1 MRKALSLVLAVVMV
15 LGMATVAFAA
25 TQRPVLTLDT
35 KNMTTD
41 PTKTDKGIGATA
53 SAEYGKTIYIPIQ
66 YGATIEASS
75 SNSGNQIRHEEGDY
89 LMVDTADSEF
99 VKDVANGIR
108 VKVSYDMGKEF
119 VSGTPDVVTKKATDL
134 DLSDYVYYLAIETV
148 EAPEE
153 TDSNDVIMYVDL
165 NTNSEDIPVT
175 ISLDN
180 GSGDIDTYF
189 SFEIPTEET
198 RIVTFDDV
206 DYTDPIDISFDDGFA
221 MFTVNAKGEADKSLY
236 FDYEVNQAVLDA
248 NPTANIDFLRF
259 KENPSFYKSG
269 IMAITCDADA
279 FVYEITED
287 NEVVALQG
295 EYNKETEMFEFRT
308 RTLGYYAISDVELVD
323 GAAPVVDGDDVID
336 EVPSASEA
344 PTTDDGTKDNPDT
357 GVNGFANVAVVT
369 AVVALAAAGAV
380 AFKK

>member
-25 TQRPVLTLDT
+25 NSKEPLTLSETGWST
-35 KNMTTD
+35 KPTDDSKEIGSTTQ
-41 PTKTDKGIGATA
+41 
-53 SAEYGKTIYIPIQ
+53 YGKTIFIPIIVTATGNQ
-66 YGATIEASS
+66 LELVRGATSEESEA
-75 SNSGNQIRHEEGDY
+75 
-89 LMVDTADSEF
+89 
-99 VKDVANGIR
+99 VKDIVDGIR

-119 VSGTPDVVTKKATDL
+119 VAGTPTVVSKKTDGQ
-134 DLSDYVYYLAIETV
+134 DNYQYYLAIETV
-148 EAPEE
+148 DAPEE
-153 TDSNDVIMYVDL
+153 TDENDVIMYVTL
-165 NTNSEDIPVT
+165 NSESKDLPVT
-175 ISLDN
+175 FSLKN
-180 GSGDIDTYF
+180 PGVSIDSDFDVTA
-189 SFEIPTEET
+189 EEDT
-198 RIVTFDDV
+198 VWNFDDV
-206 DYTDPIDISFDDGFA
+206 DDVIEINFDEVYA
-221 MFTVNAKGEADKSLY
+221 LFTVNAKGESEKPLY

-259 KENPSFYKSG
+259 RDNPRFYKTG
-269 IMAITCDADA
+269 TLAITCDADA

-344 PTTDDGTKDNPDT
+344 PTTDDGTKGNPDT

>member
-25 TQRPVLTLDT
+25 TERPKLSLDLTG
-35 KNMTTD
+35 MTTD
-41 PTKTDKGIGATA
+41 PSKTDKGIGATA
-53 SAEYGKTIYIPIQ
+53 AQYGKTIYIPIVFDE
-66 YGATIEASS
+66 AT
-75 SNSGNQIRHEEGDY
+75 NGYVVGDY
-89 LMVDTADSEF
+89 LKVDTANSEY
-99 VKDVANGIR
+99 VKDVANGLK

-119 VSGTPDVVTKKATDL
+119 VSGTPTVVTKKATNL
-134 DLSDYVYYLAIETV
+134 NLNDYVYYLAVKTV
-148 EAPEE
+148 DAPDE
-153 TDSNDVIMYVDL
+153 TDTNDVIMYVDL
-165 NTNSEDIPVT
+165 NTNSQDIAVT
-175 ISLDN
+175 IALDN
-180 GSGDIDTYF
+180 GTLDIDTDLGF
-189 SFEIPTEET
+189 AIETEESS
-198 RIVTFDDV
+198 IISFDEI
-206 DYTDPIDISFDDGFA
+206 DYTDPIDISFDDDYA
-221 MFTVNAKGEADKSLY
+221 IFTVNAKGESDKALY

-259 KENPSFYKSG
+259 KDAPSFYKSG

-279 FVYEITED
+279 FVYQITED

>member
-25 TQRPVLTLDT
+25 TERPVLGLDT
-35 KNMTTD
+35 DNMTTD
-41 PTKTDKGIGATA
+41 PTKTDKGIGATG
-53 SAEYGKTIYIPIQ
+53 SAEYGKTIYIPIV
-66 YGATIEASS
+66 YKEVTVAGGV
-75 SNSGNQIRHEEGDY
+75 NDY
-89 LMVDTADSEF
+89 LKVDTANSDY
-99 VKDVANGIR
+99 VKDVINGIR

-134 DLSDYVYYLAIETV
+134 GLTDYVYYLAIETV

-153 TDSNDVIMYVDL
+153 TDTNDVIMYVDL

-175 ISLDN
+175 IALDN
-180 GSGDIDTYF
+180 GTLNID
-189 SFEIPTEET
+189 SDMGFEIGTEESG
-198 RIVTFDDV
+198 IISFDEI
-206 DYTDPIDISFDDGFA
+206 DYTDPIDISFDDDYA
-221 MFTVNAKGEADKSLY
+221 IFTVNAKGESDKPLY

-259 KENPSFYKSG
+259 KDAPSFYKSG
-269 IMAITCDADA
+269 TMAITCDADA

-344 PTTDDGTKDNPDT
+344 PTTDDGTKGNPDT